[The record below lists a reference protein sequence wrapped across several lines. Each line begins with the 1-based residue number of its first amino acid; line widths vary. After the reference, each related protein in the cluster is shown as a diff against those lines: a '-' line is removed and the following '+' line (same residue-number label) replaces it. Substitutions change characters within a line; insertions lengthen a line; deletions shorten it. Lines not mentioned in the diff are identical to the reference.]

1 MKRLSI
7 VALVGLPILFAAA
20 CANASQPVA
29 VENSPGSSAGPTHS
43 SAPGSACEN
52 APRKGNS
59 VVMVDWVDFVQL
71 RGTQYIAGLDGQVP
85 PVDSAQLGVVVG
97 RVSCQLSALKFSEMP
112 GPNVD
117 GDAAF
122 LTIGTELRSIHGF
135 EPSCRVA
142 ARIGGVNRVYL
153 AHHNDG
159 GYSKAVPCAK
169 AP

>member
-1 MKRLSI
+1 MERLSI
-7 VALVGLPILFAAA
+7 VALVWLPILFTAA
-20 CANASQPVA
+20 CASTSHLVGVDNA
-29 VENSPGSSAGPTHS
+29 PGSSVDPTHS
-43 SAPGSACEN
+43 SAPVSACEN
-52 APRKGNS
+52 TPRQGNS
-59 VVMVDWVDFVQL
+59 SVMVDWVDFVQL

-85 PVDSAQLGVVVG
+85 PVASTQLGAVVG
-97 RVSCQLSALKFSEMP
+97 RVRCQLSALKFSEMP

-122 LTIGTELRSIHGF
+122 LTIGTEVHAIHGF

-142 ARIGGVNRVYL
+142 ARIEGANRVYL
-153 AHHNDG
+153 AHHNIG